1 MMSDNKNPSTA
12 KKPLGSST
20 TTTTILGGG
29 GEEEESATVVEPTN
43 QSTILRP
50 ITAKQ
55 LERKRNEKLVRLA
68 RMVAGRLGYDY
79 ENQLLEYPE
88 YEQNRRLM
96 MYTEEERGIPRW
108 SAGAK
113 ALQTTVPQVPS
124 PTKKKGEGESTTS
137 VMPTPPTQT
146 TIAVVRSNAADREAF
161 RRGIGTRTSLPL
173 GEHAVPTALFES
185 NALHTAALIA
195 QYSGIRDLDMHELAE
210 ARDPGVYDAF
220 VESIAANIRIAVM
233 SMHPKWHAKKIL
245 TDSGLVVQQLL
256 AKFTLL
262 YRDGYGDLRFGTPPP
277 NPIYAPNYDPYE
289 SALAQWYSGTSLY

>member
-1 MMSDNKNPSTA
+1 MATNRNPSAVKTQTS
-12 KKPLGSST
+12 GTST
-20 TTTTILGGG
+20 TTTFLSGE
-29 GEEEESATVVEPTN
+29 EEEESATVETTN
-43 QSTILRP
+43 QSAILRP

-88 YEQNRRLM
+88 YEQNRRSM
-96 MYTEEERGIPRW
+96 MYAEEERGIPRW

-113 ALQTTVPQVPS
+113 AMQTTVPQFPP
-124 PTKKKGEGESTTS
+124 PTKKKTGEETDVGL
-137 VMPTPPTQT
+137 TPPQTQT

-161 RRGIGTRTSLPL
+161 RRGIGARTSLPL

-185 NALHTAALIA
+185 NAMHVAALVA
-195 QYSGIRDLDMHELAE
+195 QYSGIGDLDVHELAE
-210 ARDPGVYDAF
+210 ARDPAVYDAF
-220 VESIAANIRIAVM
+220 VELIAANIRTAVM

-245 TDSGLVVQQLL
+245 TDSGLVIQQLL

-262 YRDGYGDLRFGTPPP
+262 YRDGYGDFRFGTPPP
-277 NPIYAPNYDPYE
+277 NPVYAPDYDPYE
-289 SALAQWYSGTSLY
+289 AAIAQWYGGISFY